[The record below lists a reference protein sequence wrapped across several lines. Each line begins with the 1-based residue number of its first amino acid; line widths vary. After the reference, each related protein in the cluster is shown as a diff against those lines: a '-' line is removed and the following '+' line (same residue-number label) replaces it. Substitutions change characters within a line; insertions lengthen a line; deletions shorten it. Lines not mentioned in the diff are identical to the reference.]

1 MRGVKMAYRIQD
13 MLCELDV
20 AELKEIQVFLDDL
33 IEEKQTIENENGN

>member
-1 MRGVKMAYRIQD
+1 MAYRIHD

-20 AELKEIQVFLDDL
+20 DELKEIQAFLDDL